1 MKITERQMITIGEY
15 EIKDNMEEFVEHIK
29 LMGVPK
35 IHKNDNDKI
44 YAIDLLYHDGSTKTR
59 FIFEDMT
66 DEENEE
72 LEGLLIMTFIGAK
85 SP

>member
-59 FIFEDMT
+59 FIIDERT
-66 DEENEE
+66 DEENDKLGE
-72 LEGLLIMTFIGAK
+72 LLK
-85 SP
+85 